1 MKASAVAVAGL
12 LLFAPSS
19 ALAVAPLL
27 VDGARVS
34 WSQNRRYIGVLDWER
49 GATDVYAAGPVEG
62 QELVWQANSWF
73 QITPRLLWRAE
84 TPERIVYVSNDGR
97 FLLSVFGSDM
107 LEPEDGD
114 PVLVRIVPRAGKA
127 REWRLSTLLKS
138 PDALPSYSGVRR
150 WGWYVGLRED
160 AFVLE
165 TCEGRRLALPLEGGM
180 LLDEGAAEVPTCSRP
195 KSAGRPEGR

>member
-27 VDGARVS
+27 VDGAQVS
-34 WSQNRRYIGVLDWER
+34 WSQNRRYVGLLDLER
-49 GATDVYAAGPVEG
+49 GATDVYAAGPIEG
-62 QELVWQANSWF
+62 QEHVWRTNSWF
-73 QITPRLLWRAE
+73 QITPLWLWRAE
-84 TPERIVYVSNDGR
+84 TPERNVYVSNDGR
-97 FLLSVFGSDM
+97 FLLSVFGSDL

-114 PVLVRIVPRAGKA
+114 PVLVRIVSSAGKA
-127 REWRLSTLLKS
+127 RAWRLSTLLKS
-138 PDALPSYSGVRR
+138 PDALPSYGRVRR

-165 TCEGRRLALPLEGGM
+165 TCEGRRLALPLEGGAPV
-180 LLDEGAAEVPTCSRP
+180 DEGGAEVPTCSRP
-195 KSAGRPEGR
+195 KTAGRPKGR